1 MSDDSQ
7 KILPILKA
15 RPADLAAHAL
25 VVGDPDRAAAAADLL
40 DNAQEVGHFREFRT
54 FTGTYQGKR
63 ITISS
68 HGVGVSGASVC
79 FEELFQGGVK
89 TIIRAG
95 TCGAMKAGI
104 KDGDSIIGT
113 GAIREDGTSPDLL
126 PLAYPAIADRR
137 VTAALVEAAQ
147 AQGYAEPH
155 EGIVLT
161 KAFFYEGVLPSS
173 VGQWLEIGANVVCI
187 EMEFATLLVIASL
200 RGARAGGLFTSDG
213 NMTEEPDP
221 LTYDPHRTVVKQGV
235 ETMLKVALSA
245 LAQLD

>member
-1 MSDDSQ
+1 VSDTE
-7 KILPILKA
+7 KVLPILKA
-15 RPADLAAHAL
+15 RPADLAARAL
-25 VVGDPDRAAAAADLL
+25 VVGDPERAAAAAALL
-40 DNAQEVGHFREFRT
+40 DDAQEVGHFREYRT
-54 FTGTYQGKR
+54 FTGSYQGKR

-68 HGVGVSGASVC
+68 HGVGGAGASVC
-79 FEELFQGGVK
+79 FEELSQGGVK

-104 KDGDSIIGT
+104 KDGDFIIGT
-113 GAIREDGTSPDLL
+113 GAIREDGTSPALM
-126 PLAYPAIADRR
+126 PLAYPAIADRQ
-137 VTAALVEAAQ
+137 VTAAVIEAAREH
-147 AQGYAEPH
+147 GRPEPH

-161 KAFFYEGVLPSS
+161 QGFFYDGVMPPL
-173 VGQWLEIGANVVCI
+173 VGQWLAIGANVVCV

-200 RGARAGGLFTSDG
+200 RGMRAGGLFTSDG
-213 NMTEEPDP
+213 NMTEEADP

>member
-1 MSDDSQ
+1 MADAE
-7 KILPILKA
+7 KTLPILKV
-15 RPADLAAHAL
+15 RPADLAARAL
-25 VVGDPDRAAAAADLL
+25 VVGDPERAAAAAALL
-40 DNAQEVGHFREFRT
+40 DDAQEVGHFREYRT
-54 FTGTYQGKR
+54 FTGSYQGKR

-68 HGVGVSGASVC
+68 HGVGGAGASVC
-79 FEELFQGGVK
+79 FEELSQGGVK

-104 KDGDSIIGT
+104 KDGDFIIGT
-113 GAIREDGTSPDLL
+113 GAIREDGTSPALM
-126 PLAYPAIADRR
+126 PLAYPAIADRQ
-137 VTAALVEAAQ
+137 VTAAVIEAAREH
-147 AQGYAEPH
+147 GRPEPH

-161 KAFFYEGVLPSS
+161 QGFFYDGVMPPL
-173 VGQWLEIGANVVCI
+173 VGQWLEYGANVVCV

-200 RGARAGGLFTSDG
+200 RGMRAGGLFTSDG
-213 NMTEEPDP
+213 NMTEEADP

>member
-1 MSDDSQ
+1 MADAE
-7 KILPILKA
+7 KTLPILKV
-15 RPADLAAHAL
+15 RPADLAARAL
-25 VVGDPDRAAAAADLL
+25 VVGDPERAAAAAALL
-40 DNAQEVGHFREFRT
+40 DDAQEVGHFREYRT
-54 FTGTYQGKR
+54 FTGSYQGKR

-68 HGVGVSGASVC
+68 HGVGGAGASVC
-79 FEELFQGGVK
+79 FEELSQGGVK

-104 KDGDSIIGT
+104 KDGDFIIGT
-113 GAIREDGTSPDLL
+113 GAIREDGTSPALM
-126 PLAYPAIADRR
+126 PLAYPAIADRQ
-137 VTAALVEAAQ
+137 VTAAVIEAAREH
-147 AQGYAEPH
+147 GRPEPH

-161 KAFFYEGVLPSS
+161 QGFFYDGVMPPL
-173 VGQWLEIGANVVCI
+173 VGQWLAIGANVVCV

-200 RGARAGGLFTSDG
+200 RGMRAGGLFTSDG
-213 NMTEEPDP
+213 NMTEEADP